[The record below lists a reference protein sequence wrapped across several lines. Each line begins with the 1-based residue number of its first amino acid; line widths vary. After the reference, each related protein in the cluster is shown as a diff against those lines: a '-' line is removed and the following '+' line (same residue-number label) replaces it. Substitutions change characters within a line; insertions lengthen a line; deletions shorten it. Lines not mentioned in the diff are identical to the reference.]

1 MIERLRRATFCL
13 NIGPGLRNGDTTAA
27 RRAQRGDPD
36 LVRKSMSDIR
46 ATRLSR
52 LVDELTEAAKRL
64 GLEVRR
70 ERILREVGY
79 RARGGACRLREK
91 RLIIIDRDQPPSEQ
105 IEVLVEAL
113 RDCDLEQL
121 YLSPEAR
128 RILQSGPEQ
137 T

>member
-1 MIERLRRATFCL
+1 
-13 NIGPGLRNGDTTAA
+13 
-27 RRAQRGDPD
+27 
-36 LVRKSMSDIR
+36 MSDNR

-91 RLIIIDRDQPPSEQ
+91 YLILIDRDQSLSEQ

-137 T
+137 TSLSACVRGYRKIQKREKRSNCSRDN